1 MTVSFTLNGHPFVA
15 LNGGPHCKHSEAVSF
30 QIECKSQE
38 EIDYYFEKLSEG
50 GDEKKQECGWLADKF
65 GLSWQVV
72 PKQLLDYLKE
82 GTKEQQSRVTN
93 AMLKMK
99 KMNIEGLRKAFEG
112 EE

>member
-1 MTVSFTLNGHPFVA
+1 M
-15 LNGGPHCKHSEAVSF
+15 
-30 QIECKSQE
+30 
-38 EIDYYFEKLSEG
+38 SEG

-65 GLSWQVV
+65 GVSWQVV